1 VADHG
6 WRFTL
11 SDQTGID
18 SPRFAAVAA
27 IIRERR
33 SNPNA
38 DSERPIP
45 REVVDELLA
54 LGVEGPNHYRTNPYR
69 FVVLSGPARARIG
82 EVAAQAT
89 ARKGGDNVEALV
101 ERQRGQF
108 LRASTVIVVAAAA
121 DEDPVKHFENRYAA
135 VGGAYAITLGATAA
149 GIASY
154 WRSGLAMIDPPVSA
168 AVKEA
173 IGLAPTDEIVA
184 FLNLGYPAGQPGA
197 REYPTPTVRYL
208 DS

>member
-1 VADHG
+1 M
-6 WRFTL
+6 

-18 SPRFAAVAA
+18 GPRFSALAEV
-27 IIRERR
+27 IRERR
-33 SNPNA
+33 SNPNS
-38 DSERPIP
+38 DPERPIP
-45 REVVDELLA
+45 REVIDRLLA
-54 LGVEGPNHYRTNPYR
+54 LAVEGPNHYRTDPYR

-89 ARKGGDNVEALV
+89 AARGGDNVEAMV

-121 DEDPVKHFENRYAA
+121 DEDPVKHFENKYSAA
-135 VGGAYAITLGATAA
+135 GAAYAITLGATAA

-154 WRSGLAMIDPPVSA
+154 WRSGLAMIDPQVSA
-168 AVKEA
+168 TVKEA
-173 IGLAPTDEIVA
+173 IGLAPTDEIVG
-184 FLNLGYPAGQPGA
+184 FINLGYPTGQPGA
-197 REYPTPTVRYL
+197 REYPPPKAHYL